1 MSHKSKVSLNEQLR
15 QEFFQC
21 LVIGRSRDLD
31 KKNGVD
37 TKRYIYS
44 WGSYKTYFKVGKR
57 YLAWCKRQGFR
68 CRTLADCRPYCDLWL
83 QENIQRGLS
92 AYTLKLYTATL
103 SKIYSTSSDAFIKT
117 PTRHRKDI
125 TRSRMPAVR
134 DKNFNPELHQNTIN
148 FLLSTGLR
156 RNEANSLRGSALF
169 IDSDGADSIDGTGQR
184 YKLRI
189 TSGSKG
195 GRPREVLIIG
205 DVENVVAMMKAAGD
219 GKVFP
224 NKLPTNL
231 DVHNLRARHACL
243 LYKYYHDKYGG
254 PKDRK
259 DKFFPRGELAHKAVY
274 SKKLMRLVSE
284 QLGHSRI
291 GIFSSSYAYYLTQ
304 EDLK

>member
-15 QEFFQC
+15 QEFFSR
-21 LVIGRSRDLD
+21 LAIGRSRDLD
-31 KKNGVD
+31 KRNGLD
-37 TKRYIYS
+37 TRRLIYS

-125 TRSRMPAVR
+125 TRSRKPAVR

-156 RNEANSLRGSALF
+156 RNEANSLRGLALF
-169 IDSDGADSIDGTGQR
+169 VDSDEADGIDGTGPR

-205 DVENVVAMMKAAGD
+205 DVDNVVAMMKAAGD

-224 NKLPTNL
+224 NKLPANL

-254 PKDRK
+254 AQRPKRQVL
-259 DKFFPRGELAHKAVY
+259 PER
-274 SKKLMRLVSE
+274 
-284 QLGHSRI
+284 
-291 GIFSSSYAYYLTQ
+291 
-304 EDLK
+304 

>member
-15 QEFFQC
+15 QEFFSR
-21 LVIGRSRDLD
+21 LAIGRSRDLD
-31 KKNGVD
+31 KRNGLD
-37 TKRYIYS
+37 TRRLIYS

-125 TRSRMPAVR
+125 TRSRKPAVR

-156 RNEANSLRGSALF
+156 RNEANSLRGLALF
-169 IDSDGADSIDGTGQR
+169 VDSDEADGMYLMDTLPAETFEDMFI
-184 YKLRI
+184 
-189 TSGSKG
+189 SKTIIQN
-195 GRPREVLIIG
+195 VL
-205 DVENVVAMMKAAGD
+205 
-219 GKVFP
+219 
-224 NKLPTNL
+224 
-231 DVHNLRARHACL
+231 HNLEKR
-243 LYKYYHDKYGG
+243 DKIIMNLRFMQGKTQTQVADIVG
-254 PKDRK
+254 ISQ
-259 DKFFPRGELAHKAVY
+259 AQV
-274 SKKLMRLVSE
+274 
-284 QLGHSRI
+284 SRI
-291 GIFSSSYAYYLTQ
+291 EKNIISSVKKQL
-304 EDLK
+304 EI

>member
-15 QEFFQC
+15 QRLSGC
-21 LVIGRSRDLD
+21 LAIGRSRNLD

-37 TKRYIYS
+37 CKQFIYS

-57 YLAWCKRQGFR
+57 FLSWCRQQGFKY
-68 CRTLADCRPYCDLWL
+68 RTLADCRQYCDLWL
-83 QENIQRGLS
+83 QESIDRGLS
-92 AYTLKLYTATL
+92 AHTLKLYTATL

-125 TRSRMPAVR
+125 TRSRKPAVR

-156 RNEANSLRGSALF
+156 RNEANSLRGDHLF
-169 IDSDGADSIDGTGQR
+169 VDSQGRYMVRID
-184 YKLRI
+184 
-189 TSGSKG
+189 SGSKG
-195 GRPREVLIIG
+195 GRPRDVLIIG
-205 DVENVVAMMKAAGD
+205 DVDNVVAMMKAAGD

-259 DKFFPRGELAHKAVY
+259 DKFFPRGEMAHKAVY
-274 SKKLMRLVSE
+274 SKKIMHLVSE

-304 EDLK
+304 EELK

>member
-15 QEFFQC
+15 QRLSGC
-21 LVIGRSRDLD
+21 LAIGRSRNLD
-31 KKNGVD
+31 KRSGIDCKQF
-37 TKRYIYS
+37 IYS
-44 WGSYKTYFKVGKR
+44 WGSYKAYFKQGK
-57 YLAWCKRQGFR
+57 AFIKFCKAKGYK
-68 CRTLADCRPYCDLWL
+68 CKTLEDCRQYCDLWL
-83 QENIQRGLS
+83 QESIDRGLS
-92 AYTLKLYTATL
+92 AHTLKLYTATL

-125 TRSRMPAVR
+125 TRSRKPAVR

-156 RNEANSLRGSALF
+156 RNEANSLRGDRLF
-169 IDSDGADSIDGTGQR
+169 VDSQGRYMVRID
-184 YKLRI
+184 
-189 TSGSKG
+189 SGSKG
-195 GRPREVLIIG
+195 GRPRDVLIIG
-205 DVENVVAMMKAAGD
+205 DVDNVVAMMKAAGD